1 MENDLIHTKLV
12 QYVETFFEHTLL
24 GHAEA
29 RTRRDYYN
37 GIQHTA
43 EEVAT
48 LRKRK
53 QPVVTDNRIKRKVDY
68 LLGVERQTRTDPKA
82 FPRTPD
88 DDESAQVFT
97 DAIRFVCDNNDWD
110 MERSESFDYLC
121 VEGIEAYMIDEG
133 EAGNE
138 SKIFPKHIPHNRFI
152 YDAHST
158 DRYFRDSKYKG
169 VITWMDIED
178 AKQMFKGKEEALNV
192 TPTQT
197 NSSFDD
203 KPSNAIWIDSNRK
216 RVMIILLDFLEGGV
230 WNRALFTKEGMLF
243 DAAPSRF
250 IDEHGQPESNIVAG
264 GAFIDA
270 DNDRYGIVRQ
280 MISPQDEI
288 NKRRSK
294 YLDLLSRRQ
303 TFSNGA
309 AVADVNK
316 TKLELAKADGHV
328 ETQGKAQYGIDFGVI
343 PTGDM
348 AIGQFNLLQDA
359 LGSIEGMGQ
368 GDAIGSTASGRS
380 KEISQNSNLI
390 ELGPLFDTHRQVSKL
405 VYKQIFNR
413 IKQFWTG
420 QKFIRITDDEKNVKF
435 SELNKPMT
443 NADLVIEKLGQEE
456 GQKVIAQLQGDPR
469 LHQVAEVRN
478 APAQV
483 NVDIIIEDAPDVV
496 NIQAEQFE
504 KLVAIAPSY
513 PEEVKFKHIL
523 QMSTIRNKD
532 QILEDMN
539 GGDEEQQAL
548 QQKVIEQE
556 KQIQE
561 MATELELKGKEAK
574 INLDNASAKEKEAKT
589 RQIEVETEAQ
599 DIENELITE
608 SVSMHFG

>member
-1 MENDLIHTKLV
+1 MNDIHTKLV

-24 GHAEA
+24 GHSEA

-133 EAGNE
+133 EMGGE
-138 SKIFPKHIPHNRFI
+138 SQIMPKHIPHNRFI
-152 YDAHST
+152 YDPHST
-158 DRYFRDSKYKG
+158 DRYFRDSKYLG

-178 AKQMFKGKEEALNV
+178 AKQMFKGKEEVLNV

-203 KPSNAIWIDSNRK
+203 KPNNAIWIDSNRK
-216 RVMIILLDFLEGGV
+216 RVMIILLDFLEAGV
-230 WNRALFTKEGMLF
+230 WHRGLFTKEGMLF
-243 DAAPSRF
+243 KAESSRF
-250 IDEHGQPESNIVAG
+250 LDEYGQPESNIVAG
-264 GAFIDA
+264 GAFIDQ

-280 MISPQDEI
+280 MISAQDEI

-294 YLDLLSRRQ
+294 YLHLLSQRQ
-303 TFSNGA
+303 TYGNQK
-309 AVADVNK
+309 AVENVNK
-316 TKLELAKADGHV
+316 AKTEMAKPDGHLEL
-328 ETQGKAQYGIDFGVI
+328 QGNAQLGQDFGVL

-368 GDAIGSTASGRS
+368 GDVVGSTASGRS

-390 ELGPLFDTHRQVSKL
+390 ELGPLLDTHRQVSKL

-413 IKQFWTG
+413 IKQSWTG
-420 QKFIRITDDEKNVKF
+420 RKFIRITDDEKNVKF

-456 GQKVIAQLQGDPR
+456 GQKVIAQYQGDPR
-469 LHQVAEVRN
+469 LNQVVEVRN

-483 NVDIIIEDAPDVV
+483 NVDIIIEDAPDVA

-504 KLVAIAPSY
+504 ELVRIAPSY

-548 QQKVIEQE
+548 QQKVIDQQNQI
-556 KQIQE
+556 KQLV
-561 MATELELKGKEAK
+561 TELELKGKEAK
-574 INLDNASAKEKEAKT
+574 INLDKASTREKEARTK
-589 RQIEVETEAQ
+589 QIAIETEAQ
-599 DIENELITE
+599 EIENEIAVE
-608 SVSMHFG
+608 SVGMVFK

>member
-1 MENDLIHTKLV
+1 MTSEIHTKLV
-12 QYVETFFEHTLL
+12 QYVETFFEHTQA
-24 GHAEA
+24 GHDEA

-43 EEVAT
+43 EEIAT

-97 DAIRFVCDNNDWD
+97 DSLRFVNDNNDWD
-110 MERSESFDYLC
+110 MERSEAFDFLC
-121 VEGIEAYMIDEG
+121 VEGLEAYMIDEQEIGG
-133 EAGNE
+133 E
-138 SKIFPKHIPHNRFI
+138 SQVITKHIAHNRFI
-152 YDAHST
+152 YDPHST
-158 DRYFRDSKYKG
+158 DRYFRDAKYKG

-178 AKQMFKGKEEALNV
+178 AKGMFKGKDEVLNV

-197 NSSFDD
+197 NSTFDD
-203 KPSNAIWIDSNRK
+203 KPANAIWLDSNRK
-216 RVMIILLDFLEGGV
+216 RVMIILLDFLEDGV
-230 WNRALFTKEGMLF
+230 WNRALFTKEGFLF
-243 DAAPSRF
+243 EPAPSRF
-250 IDEHGQPESNIVAG
+250 LDEYGKPESNIVAG

-303 TFSNGA
+303 TYSNSKAVKNINQAKQEFS
-309 AVADVNK
+309 K
-316 TKLELAKADGHV
+316 TDGHI
-328 ETQGKAQYGIDFGVI
+328 ELQGGTQWGADIGII

-368 GDAIGSTASGRS
+368 GDIVSSSASGRS

-405 VYKQIFNR
+405 VYKQQFNR

-420 QKFIRITDDEKNVKF
+420 HKFIRVTDDERNMKF

-443 NADLVIEKLGQEE
+443 GADLIIEKMGREE
-456 GQKVIAQLQGDPR
+456 GEQVIAQNQGDPR
-469 LHQVAEVRN
+469 LYQVLETRNNPAE
-478 APAQV
+478 V

-504 KLVAIAPSY
+504 ELVRIAPSY

-539 GGDEEQQAL
+539 GGDEEAQAQL
-548 QQKVIEQE
+548 KKIAEQE
-556 KQIQE
+556 NQIKE
-561 MATELELKGKEAK
+561 LYEELELKGKEAK
-574 INLDNASAKEKEAKT
+574 VNLDNASAKEKEAKAK
-589 RQIEVETEAQ
+589 QIEIETEAQ
-599 DIENELITE
+599 EIENELVTE
-608 SVSMHFG
+608 SVSMNFG